1 MRFFVVFISVGLLVA
16 GCGSR
21 DKISQQFVGTWQ
33 HEGGFSST
41 LSADGSFSSSYTST
55 NQTVVLVY
63 QGTWLARDGEL
74 DFTITNV
81 SGTKRHEPVGSVDR
95 IKIVEVS
102 SSHLVLE
109 QGGMT
114 NYLERQ

>member
-1 MRFFVVFISVGLLVA
+1 MRFYAIFVMLGLLVA
-16 GCGSR
+16 GC
-21 DKISQQFVGTWQ
+21 DKTGQQFVGTWQ

-41 LSADGSFSSSYTST
+41 LSTDGSFSSSYTST
-55 NQTVVLVY
+55 NQEVVLVY
-63 QGTWLARDGEL
+63 QGTWQAREGEL

-81 SGTKRHEPVGSVDR
+81 SGTRRHEPVGSVDHM
-95 IKIVEVS
+95 KIVEVD

-114 NYLERQ
+114 NYLERR